1 MNQSG
6 YRAVVRMAIVVAAAC
21 LCAGASAQTP
31 APSAPPAP
39 AAAPAAPA
47 GARGDAPASAAQG
60 SGSSPLE
67 QLSWLRGCWSGKVE
81 RREFMETWLPPRGG
95 MMVGISQTIVQEPR
109 RGTGPRTQDYEYLRL
124 EARPD
129 GVYYVV
135 VPSGEKET
143 TFKLGTVGDTMGRTT
158 YPFANLR
165 DEFPQRIVYM
175 RGSDGWLYAQV
186 TGKVGNDS
194 KEVTYPMQHVD
205 CRTGAALRE

>member
-1 MNQSG
+1 MQMNRSG
-6 YRAVVRMAIVVAAAC
+6 QR
-21 LCAGASAQTP
+21 ASARLAAVFATASLCTSVGAQTQP
-31 APSAPPAP
+31 PS
-39 AAAPAAPA
+39 APAAPESP
-47 GARGDAPASAAQG
+47 RASAPVTTAAEKEP
-60 SGSSPLE
+60 SPLD

-135 VPSGEKET
+135 VPSGEKESA
-143 TFKLGTVGDTMGRTT
+143 FKLGTVGESTGRTAYT
-158 YPFANLR
+158 FESQR

-186 TGKVGNDS
+186 AGTFRNEP
-194 KEVTYPMQHVD
+194 KEITYPMRHVD
-205 CRTGAALRE
+205 CATGAELHE